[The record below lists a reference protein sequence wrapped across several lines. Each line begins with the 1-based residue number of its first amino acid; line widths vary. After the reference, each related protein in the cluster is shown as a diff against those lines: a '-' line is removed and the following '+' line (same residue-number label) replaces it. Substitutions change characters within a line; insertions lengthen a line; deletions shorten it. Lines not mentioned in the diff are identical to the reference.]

1 MSGAPRGLGRWDVLA
16 LGINCVV
23 GSGIFL
29 LPGLAAARLGPAA
42 VLAFALAGVLA
53 CLVALCFAEAA
64 SRFRGSGGAYLYAR
78 EAFGPLVGFEVGWLA
93 ALAGIV
99 AWGALAAG
107 FAEAFAVVVPA
118 AGGRAAR
125 AAVSLALVALLG
137 WINYRGAKPGARLSN
152 LFTGAKLLT
161 LGSFVAVGALALDP
175 AAFTPFF
182 AESGPGTGAGVEAL
196 PGAVL
201 LVLYA
206 YVGFENL
213 VVPAGD
219 MAVPERS
226 LPFGIVTVLATVTA
240 LYVAAQVVVT
250 GVLGA
255 AAGAAGTD
263 AVARA
268 AEHALGSAGGAAIAV
283 GIVISIF
290 GVNAASSLILPRRV
304 SALAE
309 RGDLPTALGRLHPRF
324 GTPGLA
330 VIVVHAAVAAVAL
343 SGSFAQL
350 AVLAVVGRLIQY
362 VPTCLA
368 VLVLRRRQERPGF
381 RLPGGPAIPLLA
393 LALSVTLLLQA
404 TPLQLAAGAVAAVA
418 GLVVYGW
425 RRGIRASPPD
435 RPRRSAW

>member
-1 MSGAPRGLGRWDVLA
+1 MSREPRAAGGLLGRWDVLA
-16 LGINCVV
+16 LGVNCVV

-53 CLVALCFAEAA
+53 CLVALCFAEAS

-78 EAFGPLVGFEVGWLA
+78 EAFGPLVGFEVGWLS

-125 AAVSLALVALLG
+125 AAVSLALVGLLG
-137 WINYRGAKPGARLSN
+137 GINYRGAKPGARLSN

-161 LGSFVAVGALALDP
+161 LALFVVVGARALDP
-175 AAFTPFF
+175 AAFQPFF
-182 AESGPGTGAGVEAL
+182 AAPEPAAGALSGT
-196 PGAVL
+196 VL

-219 MAVPERS
+219 MAAPERS
-226 LPFGIVTVLATVTA
+226 LPFGIVAVLATVTA
-240 LYVAAQVVVT
+240 LYTAAQIVVT
-250 GVLGA
+250 GTLGA
-255 AAGAAGTD
+255 AAGAAGTE

-268 AEHALGSAGGAAIAV
+268 AERAMGSAGGAAIAV

-309 RGDLPTALGRLHPRF
+309 RGDLPAALARPHPRF

-343 SGSFAQL
+343 SGTFAQL

-368 VLVLRRRQERPGF
+368 VLVLRRREERPGF
-381 RLPGGPAIPLLA
+381 RLPGGPAIPVLA
-393 LALSVTLLLQA
+393 LALSTALLLQA
-404 TPLQLAAGAVAAVA
+404 TPFQLAAGAVAAVA
-418 GLVVYGW
+418 GLVVYGL
-425 RRGIRASPPD
+425 RRGVRASPPD

>member
-1 MSGAPRGLGRWDVLA
+1 MSQAPRALGRWDVLA
-16 LGINCVV
+16 LGVNCVV

-29 LPGLAAARLGPAA
+29 LPGLAAARVGSAA
-42 VLAFALAGVLA
+42 VLAFALAGGLA

-78 EAFGPLVGFEVGWLA
+78 EAFGPLAGFEVGWLA

-107 FAEAFAVVVPA
+107 FAEAFAVVVPSA
-118 AGGRAAR
+118 DGGAAR
-125 AAVSLALVALLG
+125 AAVSIALVALLG
-137 WINYRGAKPGARLSN
+137 WVNYRGARPGARLSN

-161 LGSFVAVGALALDP
+161 LGLFVAVGALALEP
-175 AAFTPFF
+175 ASFTPFF
-182 AESGPGTGAGVEAL
+182 AGPDGGAEAL

-219 MAVPERS
+219 MAAPERS
-226 LPFGIVTVLATVTA
+226 LPSGIVTVLATVTA

-250 GVLGA
+250 GTLGA
-255 AAGAAGTD
+255 TAGAAGTE

-268 AEHALGSAGGAAIAV
+268 AEHALGRAGGAAIAV

-309 RGDLPTALGRLHPRF
+309 QGDLPAALGRLHPRF

-362 VPTCLA
+362 IPTCLA
-368 VLVLRRRQERPGF
+368 VLVLRRRKERPGF

-393 LALSVTLLLQA
+393 LALSITLLLQA
-404 TPLQLAAGAVAAVA
+404 TPLQLAAGAVAALA
-418 GLVVYGW
+418 GLAVYGW
-425 RRGIRASPPD
+425 RRGLKASPPD